1 MTIASDWSCVGRR
14 AVLTG
19 IGAVGL
25 TGVLAACGTDDKSSP
40 PSAGAAGTGS
50 TPPAAAA
57 TTESSAGTSGA
68 LTATADV
75 PVGGGVVVNGVLIV
89 QPESGTFKAY
99 NAACPHQGV
108 QLGAPQNDV
117 ITCPAHHSKF
127 KADDGSRIS
136 GPATRGL
143 TEIAVTVQGAD
154 IVRA

>member
-25 TGVLAACGTDDKSSP
+25 TGFLAACGNDDPSST
-40 PSAGAAGTGS
+40 PSAGAAGTAS
-50 TPPAAAA
+50 TPSAGAA
-57 TTESSAGTSGA
+57 TAEPSASTSGP

-99 NAACPHQGV
+99 DAACPHQGV
-108 QLGAPQNDV
+108 QLGAPKNDV
-117 ITCPAHHSKF
+117 ITCPAHQSKF

-136 GPATRGL
+136 GPAPHGL

>member
-1 MTIASDWSCVGRR
+1 MTNDWSCVGRR
-14 AVLTG
+14 SVLTG

-25 TGVLAACGTDDKSSP
+25 TGVLAACGGDDTSTA

-50 TPPAAAA
+50 TPSAGAA
-57 TTESSAGTSGA
+57 TAETSAGTSGPLA
-68 LTATADV
+68 ATADV

-89 QPESGTFKAY
+89 QPKSGTFKAY

-108 QLGAPQNDV
+108 QLGAPKQDV
-117 ITCPAHHSKF
+117 ITCPAHQSKF

-136 GPATRGL
+136 GPAPRGL
-143 TEIAVTVQGAD
+143 TAIAVIVQGAN

>member
-25 TGVLAACGTDDKSSP
+25 TGFLAACGNDDTSAT
-40 PSAGAAGTGS
+40 PSTGAAGTLAPSAG
-50 TPPAAAA
+50 AA
-57 TTESSAGTSGA
+57 TTESSAGASGA
-68 LTATADV
+68 LTAAADV
-75 PVGGGVVVNGVLIV
+75 PVGGGAVVNGVLIV
-89 QPESGTFKAY
+89 QPESGTFKAF

-127 KADDGSRIS
+127 KADDGSLIS
-136 GPATRGL
+136 GPATHGL

>member
-25 TGVLAACGTDDKSSP
+25 TGVLAACGNDDTSSTA
-40 PSAGAAGTGS
+40 SADAAGTGS
-50 TPPAAAA
+50 TPSAGAAA
-57 TTESSAGTSGA
+57 EPSAAASGP
-68 LTATADV
+68 LTAAADV

-89 QPESGTFKAY
+89 QPESGTFKAF

-108 QLGAPQNDV
+108 QVGAPKNDV
-117 ITCPAHHSKF
+117 ITCPAHASKF

-136 GPATRGL
+136 GPATHGL
-143 TEIAVTVQGAD
+143 TEIAVAVQGAD